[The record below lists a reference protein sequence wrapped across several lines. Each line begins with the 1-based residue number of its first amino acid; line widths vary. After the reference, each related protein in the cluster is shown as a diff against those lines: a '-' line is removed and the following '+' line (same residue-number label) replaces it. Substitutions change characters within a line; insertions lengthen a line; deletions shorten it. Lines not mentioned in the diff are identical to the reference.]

1 MAAAQKKEQENS
13 QQLQQELEETRQ
25 TCEAFKGEVTS
36 LLTDLQEQ
44 GEMIRKVEAEKDVH
58 RNQVYRALPSPERHN
73 NTMVKLKLQS

>member
-44 GEMIRKVEAEKDVH
+44 GEMIRKVEAEKDVL
-58 RNQVYRALPSPERHN
+58 RNQVGHFPPLTP
-73 NTMVKLKLQS
+73 TTIQW